1 MGWLVELTAT
11 EITISNRRGWQPPKG
26 GVAPLLIVAAI
37 LAIIVAAW
45 LGAVTIATGSIV
57 VALFAASVLALIG
70 LSIGMLIAKIRAT
83 RPLIVRARVTADG
96 VIFDAGNGARS
107 LMRWLAP
114 VGVLMLASL
123 VALLVSGE
131 LYGDSGEAVFSGV
144 GRFGSVAFFAIGAAI
159 ILPGIRAWRGSGV
172 ASLTLTPATVS
183 LALPR
188 TGGSAE
194 WPAIGGAT
202 FAAER
207 ASVLANT
214 GTFSWASRDLASDPV
229 VLTELITYYAENPAA
244 RATIGSGTIALL
256 QSGRF

>member
-37 LAIIVAAW
+37 LAIVVAAW

-123 VALLVSGE
+123 VGLLVSGE
-131 LYGDSGEAVFSGV
+131 LYGD
-144 GRFGSVAFFAIGAAI
+144 R
-159 ILPGIRAWRGSGV
+159 R
-172 ASLTLTPATVS
+172 S
-183 LALPR
+183 LAIARYSSSPASAGLVRWRSSPSVQPSSCPESARGVVPASHLSPSLPR
-188 TGGSAE
+188 
-194 WPAIGGAT
+194 
-202 FAAER
+202 
-207 ASVLANT
+207 L
-214 GTFSWASRDLASDPV
+214 
-229 VLTELITYYAENPAA
+229 
-244 RATIGSGTIALL
+244 
-256 QSGRF
+256 